1 MWSSFQ
7 AGQPTT
13 VYRPTNSTGTIT
25 NPTLGYDTDAYP
37 WLTSADRAL
46 VTGSAAPGTVDTA
59 TVQFDT
65 FASLLKSNFSS
76 CTLQIVYSASLGG
89 DVVSTVPAGGGQIT
103 TTIVQSGL
111 QIQYQINGS
120 TWVNLDLQ
128 NGVIIALP
136 PTAQDG
142 FGANA
147 YSFTWA
153 SPDYLLSN
161 TQTKKQLTT
170 TILSSAFAANLSD
183 LKIRFVLQ
191 TCTNS
196 TDNTKKSYGSYNVW
210 DIRAIVS

>member
-89 DVVSTVPAGGGQIT
+89 DLVSTVPAGGGQT
-103 TTIVQSGL
+103 TVTFVQSGL
-111 QIQYQINGS
+111 QVQYQINGS
-120 TWVNLDLQ
+120 TWVNFDLQ
-128 NGVIIALP
+128 NGVLSPGYINV
-136 PTAQDG
+136 DG
-142 FGANA
+142 LGANA
-147 YSFTWA
+147 VSFTA
-153 SPDYLLSN
+153 ATPDWSLTN
-161 TQTKKQLTT
+161 TITKKQLSATL
-170 TILSSAFAANLSD
+170 LSSTFAANLSD